1 MSGFIENE
9 QFRKLLLAF
18 PAKAIAF
25 LYDQYYQSLIGIAR
39 KLTHDQKTSEDIVQ
53 ETFVHVWENHQQLGQ
68 YHERSIEHYLVKVV
82 KNKAISRYKRTL
94 QLNERKMEFIN
105 GYFFRSND
113 PSVEDLIIKI
123 EINKE
128 IREIIRSFPRREREC
143 LMMKLDEEL
152 TPDQIAERLKVSRKA
167 VERSITSANKR
178 LRKHWSSRSS
188 QS

>member
-53 ETFVHVWENHQQLGQ
+53 ETFVHVWENHKQLGQ
-68 YHERSIEHYLVKVV
+68 FHERSIEYYLVRVV

-94 QLNERKMEFIN
+94 QLNERKIEFTN
-105 GYFFRSND
+105 GYTFHSND
-113 PSVEDLIIKI
+113 PSIEDKIIRI
-123 EINKE
+123 EINQE
-128 IREIIRSFPRREREC
+128 IRQFIITFPRREREC
-143 LMMKLDEEL
+143 LLLKLDEEM
-152 TPDQIAERLKVSRKA
+152 TTGQIADRLKVSKKA

-178 LRKHWSSRSS
+178 LKKYWSNKN
-188 QS
+188 